1 MLNCKSRIQY
11 LMRFLMKWTELE
23 NNLKKQQK
31 QIRLN
36 NVFKINDICQHQL
49 CEAYLINNFAAVY

>member
-1 MLNCKSRIQY
+1 MK
-11 LMRFLMKWTELE
+11 MRELE

-31 QIRLN
+31 QTRL

-49 CEAYLINNFAAVY
+49 CEAYLINNFAAIY